1 MGVGQ
6 MTDITPEDKPVKT
19 WHQPWKNPF
28 ILFWL
33 AILIIVL
40 MVNFFMVS
48 MAIVT
53 NPGLVNSS
61 PYKRGANYE
70 AIMAERNAEA
80 LLGWNIVINWPDIK
94 EKEKLNLV
102 LTALD
107 KEGQAIVADSV
118 ELYAYRPSDL
128 KEDFVLKLAPTETL
142 GRYQTEVSMPKKGK
156 WVWIAE
162 VKRASE
168 KSSISGELMVADA
181 AP

>member
-1 MGVGQ
+1 MSDALPV
-6 MTDITPEDKPVKT
+6 EKPVKT
-19 WHQPWKNPF
+19 WHKPWKNPF

-53 NPGLVNSS
+53 NPGMVNSS
-61 PYKRGANYE
+61 PYKHGANFE
-70 AIMAERNAEA
+70 SILAERKAEA
-80 LLGWNIVINWPDIK
+80 LLGWQLSIEWPQLK
-94 EKEKLNLV
+94 EQVKVPIV
-102 LTALD
+102 LTAVD
-107 KEGQAIVADSV
+107 KSGQAIVADSV

-128 KEDFVLKLAPTETL
+128 KEDFVAKLTPADAL
-142 GRYQTEVSMPKKGK
+142 GRYQTELSMPKKGK

-162 VKRASE
+162 VKRGSE
-168 KSSISGELMVADA
+168 KSSISGELMVADP

>member
-1 MGVGQ
+1 
-6 MTDITPEDKPVKT
+6 MTDATPVENATKT
-19 WHQPWKNPF
+19 WHKPWKNPF
-28 ILFWL
+28 IIFWL

-40 MVNFFMVS
+40 IVNFFMVS

-80 LLGWNIVINWPDIK
+80 LLGWQISIEWPELK
-94 EKEKLNLV
+94 EKTKTTLQ

-128 KEDFVLKLAPTETL
+128 KDDFVLKLMATDVA

-162 VKRASE
+162 VKRGNE
-168 KSSISGELMVADA
+168 KSSISGELMVADP

>member
-1 MGVGQ
+1 MSDATQVEQ
-6 MTDITPEDKPVKT
+6 PNKT
-19 WHQPWKNPF
+19 WHKPWKNPF

-33 AILIIVL
+33 AILVVVL
-40 MVNFFMVS
+40 IVNFFMVS

-70 AIMAERNAEA
+70 AIMAERHAEA
-80 LLGWNIVINWPDIK
+80 MLGWQISIEWPELK
-94 EKEKLNLV
+94 ENAKTTLQ

-128 KEDFVLKLAPTETL
+128 KEDFVLKLLAGEVA
-142 GRYQTEVSMPKKGK
+142 GQYQASVTMPKKGK

-162 VKRASE
+162 VKRGNE
-168 KSSISGELMVADA
+168 KSSISGELMVADP

>member
-1 MGVGQ
+1 MSDAPV
-6 MTDITPEDKPVKT
+6 EEKPIKT

-28 ILFWL
+28 VLFWL

-53 NPGLVNSS
+53 NPGMVNSS

-80 LLGWNIVINWPDIK
+80 LLGWQITIAWPELK
-94 EKEKLNLV
+94 EKAKTNLV

-128 KEDFVLKLAPTETL
+128 KDDFVLKFVATNVP

-162 VKRASE
+162 VKHGND
-168 KSSISGELMVADA
+168 KNSISGELMVADPA
-181 AP
+181 Q

>member
-1 MGVGQ
+1 
-6 MTDITPEDKPVKT
+6 MTDATPVEKATKT
-19 WHQPWKNPF
+19 WHKPWKNPF
-28 ILFWL
+28 IWFWL
-33 AILIIVL
+33 AVLIIVL
-40 MVNFFMVS
+40 VVNFFMVS

-53 NPGLVNSS
+53 HPGLVNSS

-80 LLGWNIVINWPDIK
+80 LLGWQISIEWPELK
-94 EKEKLNLV
+94 EKEKTKLR

-128 KEDFVLKLAPTETL
+128 KEDFVLKLTPTEAA
-142 GRYQTEVSMPKKGK
+142 GRYQAEVAMSKKGK

-162 VKRASE
+162 VKRGSE
-168 KSSISGELMVADA
+168 KSSISGELMVADP